1 MTDTD
6 DTSAGTARLSGKG
19 VLFGVP
25 VGELG
30 WFASLL
36 MGTAAGFAAFFAT
49 TFVSIISL
57 LIFNTVSGRAIDYA
71 YTYKR
76 VGLPVGLVVLAVAYG
91 YLALLWGRRVMRSGL
106 GD

>member
-1 MTDTD
+1 MTMTEVRDSEVSTV
-6 DTSAGTARLSGKG
+6 RRSGKG

-25 VGELG
+25 VGDLG

-76 VGLPVGLVVLAVAYG
+76 VGLPVGLVVLGVAYG
-91 YLALLWGRRVMRSGL
+91 YLARLWITRQVRRG
-106 GD
+106 